1 MSHPGDC
8 LVLQRAEESMMKKI
22 STSNKGENQKQISA
36 DQARG
41 GEIILRTRLRRIIF
55 VAGLVGFVFLA
66 VLLAWSGA
74 S

>member
-1 MSHPGDC
+1 
-8 LVLQRAEESMMKKI
+8 MMKKI

>member
-1 MSHPGDC
+1 
-8 LVLQRAEESMMKKI
+8 MMKKI
-22 STSNKGENQKQISA
+22 STSNKGENQKQILA